1 MQALTSRGAVVVGF
15 DRSERSRRAV
25 RWAVREAASQH
36 RPLLLVHVLN
46 WPADHHPKALL
57 PGEETLLGPL
67 QRMLQRE
74 LDELTAGCRSE
85 EELEVRSAL
94 PIGDPAEVLGRLA
107 LDAAE
112 VVLGGPLLGSE
123 SGVLGSTVADLL
135 ARRGGAP
142 LVVVRERAGRQIPDS
157 APVVVG
163 IDGSQS
169 SPPVIGFAFDYAAR
183 HGCPV
188 LAVHAWSDLPRELLD
203 RMRNWE
209 LPVDD
214 ELMNDAR
221 AVLDSSLAGWVQRY
235 PGVEVRCVVAPEKPA
250 QTLLEEA
257 GGARLLVVGSH
268 GRGRVRRMFLG
279 SVSHAAVT
287 RAPCPVAVVRAS

>member
-1 MQALTSRGAVVVGF
+1 MQALTSSGAVVVGF

-25 RWAVREAASQH
+25 RWAAAEAASQH

-74 LDELTAGCRSE
+74 LDELTADCRSE
-85 EELEVRSAL
+85 VDLEVRSAL
-94 PIGDPAEVLGRLA
+94 PLGDPAEVLGRLA

-112 VVLGGPLLGSE
+112 LVLGGPLLGRE
-123 SGVLGSTVADLL
+123 SGVLGSTAADLL

-142 LVVVRERAGRQIPDS
+142 LVVVRQKADRRISGS

-163 IDGSQS
+163 IDGSQA
-169 SPPVIGFAFDYAAR
+169 SPPVIGFAFDFASR
-183 HGCPV
+183 HRCPV
-188 LAVHAWSDLPRELLD
+188 RAVHTWSDLPRALLD

-209 LPVDD
+209 LSGD

-235 PGVEVRCVVAPEKPA
+235 PDVEVHCVVTPEKPA
-250 QTLLEEA
+250 QTLLEA
-257 GGARLLVVGSH
+257 SGDARLLVVGSH
-268 GRGRVRRMFLG
+268 GRGRVHRTFLG

-287 RAPCPVAVVRAS
+287 RAPCPVAVVRTS